1 MAKNEIKP
9 VKGLTYEEAF
19 AELETIMSAL
29 ESGEKPL
36 DESMQLFERGQV
48 LIKHCTDL
56 LDNARLKVQALSSEV
71 PADIEENE

>member
-19 AELETIMSAL
+19 VELETIMSAL

-56 LDNARLKVQALSSEV
+56 LDNARLKVQALSGEV
-71 PADIEENE
+71 PAEIEENE

>member
-1 MAKNEIKP
+1 MAKNESKP

-19 AELETIMSAL
+19 AELETIMAAL

-48 LIKHCTDL
+48 LIKLCTDL
-56 LDNARLKVQALSSEV
+56 LDNARLKVQALSGEV